1 MDFYTSPFLK
11 ALQINLLYFKK
22 SRCSNFQKCR
32 SAKSTRGFSHGLEFS
47 LIKGLSTTPLLMFLW
62 LQRSLASSSSF
73 FVFLWQQNS
82 FRRMTDLLGHGYI
95 IMAADKRKMD
105 RLIPADARPN
115 SSVCV
120 QCSKWT
126 VQSYIVHTYMPS
138 FNLRVW
144 VKVQILNRF
153 LAFMLYAVH
162 LRNSEVY

>member
-1 MDFYTSPFLK
+1 MV
-11 ALQINLLYFKK
+11 
-22 SRCSNFQKCR
+22 R
-32 SAKSTRGFSHGLEFS
+32 SAEVQKSARGFSHGLDFS
-47 LIKGLSTTPLLMFLW
+47 LIKGLSTTLLLMFLW

-120 QCSKWT
+120 
-126 VQSYIVHTYMPS
+126 
-138 FNLRVW
+138 
-144 VKVQILNRF
+144 
-153 LAFMLYAVH
+153 
-162 LRNSEVY
+162 